1 MNVLKMN
8 IGKYYF
14 NKEEY
19 NKLRNFVKIREYQMF
34 SSLYNILKII
44 NNNGNINN

>member
-1 MNVLKMN
+1 MK

-19 NKLRNFVKIREYQMF
+19 NKLCNFIKIREYQMF
-34 SSLYNILKII
+34 SNLYNILKII

>member
-1 MNVLKMN
+1 MNILKMK

-34 SSLYNILKII
+34 SSLYKILCIL
-44 NNNGNINN
+44 NN

>member
-1 MNVLKMN
+1 MK

-19 NKLRNFVKIREYQMF
+19 NKLRNFIKIREYQMCF
-34 SSLYNILKII
+34 SLYKILCIL
-44 NNNGNINN
+44 NN